1 MRPKRSASCA
11 SLEALEKIERRCAA
25 RIQYSVP
32 RVGVVVFFNI
42 CGFNLAIFVNNM
54 CLRFVLLTEANRLHW
69 NLLSPVIE
77 ARCHTRCMSARMND
91 GKFSLILIY
100 FLFGQLMQFLQFLNR
115 LHTRSL
121 FSTGQVILKRSL
133 TVSVKLSLS
142 YFAQK

>member
-1 MRPKRSASCA
+1 MRLFPYRTIYRTNHNTAFNN
-11 SLEALEKIERRCAA
+11 AA
-25 RIQYSVP
+25 QAVCFLRVP
-32 RVGVVVFFNI
+32 RGTRENRKEMCSAYTIQCTSCRSGCFFNI

-54 CLRFVLLTEANRLHW
+54 CLRFVLFTEANRLHW

-121 FSTGQVILKRSL
+121 FSTG
-133 TVSVKLSLS
+133 
-142 YFAQK
+142 